1 MTVSEDSQRKIDS
14 YLGTIRKRLH
24 GMREEDVREIIE
36 ELRSHIL
43 DRAAIAG
50 GVTAAGVDAAIAAL
64 GSPEELAGQ
73 YLTDDLLA
81 RAEASGSLLLILRSL
96 FRWASVSV
104 AGFFILMGSL
114 ISYVLGVALA
124 WAAFL
129 KPIHPQ
135 TVGLWMIPQPD
146 SDYQVS
152 LHMGFSGPPVGAH
165 ELLGWWIIPIGML
178 GLGLVFLTLRIDQ
191 WSIGQFRRS
200 RPLRLR

>member
-14 YLGTIRKRLH
+14 YLSTIRKRLR
-24 GMREEDVREIIE
+24 GMGEENVREIVE

-43 DRAAIAG
+43 DRADVAG
-50 GVTAAGVDAAIAAL
+50 DATPVGIDAAIAAL
-64 GSPEELAGQ
+64 GTPEELAGQ

-104 AGFFILMGSL
+104 AGFFILMASL

-135 TVGLWMIPQPD
+135 TVGLWMIPEPG
-146 SDYQVS
+146 SDYRLS
-152 LHMGFSGPPVGAH
+152 LHMGFSGPPASGH
-165 ELLGWWIIPIGML
+165 EVLGWWIIPIGMI